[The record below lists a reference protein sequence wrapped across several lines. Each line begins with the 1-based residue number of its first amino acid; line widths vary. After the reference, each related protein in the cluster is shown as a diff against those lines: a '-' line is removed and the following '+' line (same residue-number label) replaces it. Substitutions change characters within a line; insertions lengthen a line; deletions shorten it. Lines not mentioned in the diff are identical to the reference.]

1 MDERNFLIII
11 TALLNLALG
20 SFVYF
25 RGKRSPVDVL
35 FSIFSFS
42 VGIWSLAILFF
53 INTGSVPTL
62 RFMAWLS
69 FFSGNVIFLSFSW
82 FSLFFVTES
91 PRWPKRLSF
100 FSFVNLLFLVFIAFP
115 GVLFKSFIIGESLNK
130 VLFSLDG
137 LVLYAFFVIS
147 AFLFGEFMLL
157 SKYNGS
163 SGEKRQQLNFIL
175 SGTIIAGALGLTSN
189 LILPAVGIFTFF
201 WLGPVFSTVM
211 LVPIFYSIVR
221 YKFLNLRTLAAEIFT
236 SLLIIIS
243 LINLLTSKTRNEA
256 VTQGAVLFFVMV
268 FGFLLIRS
276 VLQEVRSREEIER
289 LAGSLKKANEA
300 LKRLDKAKSEFV
312 SIASHQL
319 RTPLTIIKGYISLL
333 SEGSFGPV
341 NEQTQKVLNRI
352 YLSNERLIKLVNDL
366 LDLSRIESGKMQYMP
381 SDFDMTE
388 LMDSVAEEFKIPA
401 LDKEIQ
407 IKWKKPEEEI
417 HAWGD
422 QQKVRQVVF
431 NLVDNA
437 LKYTPAGTI
446 EIKLEK
452 YDDKAKLSVKDSG
465 IGMSQ
470 TTIELLFKKFS
481 RGEKVP
487 TINTE
492 GTGLGLYVA
501 KRIVEDHKGKI
512 WAESLGESKGS
523 VFYMELPTKNPVP
536 KLNIV
541 PYKEL
546 SVIK

>member
-1 MDERNFLIII
+1 
-11 TALLNLALG
+11 
-20 SFVYF
+20 
-25 RGKRSPVDVL
+25 
-35 FSIFSFS
+35 
-42 VGIWSLAILFF
+42 
-53 INTGSVPTL
+53 
-62 RFMAWLS
+62 
-69 FFSGNVIFLSFSW
+69 
-82 FSLFFVTES
+82 
-91 PRWPKRLSF
+91 
-100 FSFVNLLFLVFIAFP
+100 
-115 GVLFKSFIIGESLNK
+115 
-130 VLFSLDG
+130 
-137 LVLYAFFVIS
+137 
-147 AFLFGEFMLL
+147 
-157 SKYNGS
+157 
-163 SGEKRQQLNFIL
+163 
-175 SGTIIAGALGLTSN
+175 
-189 LILPAVGIFTFF
+189 
-201 WLGPVFSTVM
+201 M